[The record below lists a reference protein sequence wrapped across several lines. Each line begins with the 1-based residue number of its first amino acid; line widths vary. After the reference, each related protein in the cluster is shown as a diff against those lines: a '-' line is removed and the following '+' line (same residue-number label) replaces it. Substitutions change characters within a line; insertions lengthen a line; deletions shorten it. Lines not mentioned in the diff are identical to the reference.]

1 MKYIA
6 RMQKVNGTKRIIQY
20 CDDVLFMEIN
30 LLGAIE
36 NLLEIGLYVFH
47 DNKEVVTFEI
57 RLVDNV
63 S

>member
-1 MKYIA
+1 
-6 RMQKVNGTKRIIQY
+6 
-20 CDDVLFMEIN
+20 MEIN